1 MAKQIINQTYGTAIV
16 DNQGKP
22 TVEFFTL
29 LESLVNLEILDG
41 EGEPENE
48 VFARFKALY
57 IDTLTNIIYVKTTND
72 SLDTGWVLVT

>member
-16 DNQGKP
+16 DSQGKP

-29 LESLVNLEILDG
+29 LEALVNLEILDG
-41 EGEPENE
+41 EGNPEGE